1 MALSALATAMLPA
14 HPPALLVMVVLF
26 IFGGSALGWNGVYLA
41 EVARQAPA
49 GMAGVA
55 TGGTLA
61 ITFFGVML
69 GPPLFGGL
77 AGVFGSYRVGFAAL
91 AVPLCVCAAVLW
103 RTPPAVAASSP

>member
-1 MALSALATAMLPA
+1 MP
-14 HPPALLVMVVLF
+14 VLF
-26 IFGGSALGWNGVYLA
+26 VFGATALGWNGVYLA

-49 GMAGVA
+49 GMAGIA

-77 AGVFGSYRVGFAAL
+77 AGLFGTYRVGFAAL
-91 AVPLCVCAAVLW
+91 ALPLGVCAFVLS
-103 RTPPAVAASSP
+103 RTARDTAAAQT